1 MLKPQKKN
9 LKKPSNRNPG
19 ESEVLPPNDGEDRRG
34 KVLSH
39 TRITQTWNA
48 PFLPPEI
55 MKKYD
60 DVVPDGAARLFKIFE
75 DETKHRR
82 EMDSTAL
89 GYQGRDLLVG
99 KILAL
104 VFVLAVLGVIMFA
117 VQNNS
122 PWVAAVLGAGMLGT
136 IAIGFFRV
144 FGDGAS
150 KKPKEETLPQNKIEN

>member
-1 MLKPQKKN
+1 MLKPQKKSSKKLKN
-9 LKKPSNRNPG
+9 LNPSDV
-19 ESEVLPPNDGEDRRG
+19 EVLQPTRG
-34 KVLSH
+34 DSATGRVLSH
-39 TRITQTWNA
+39 TRITQSWNA
-48 PFLPPEI
+48 PFLPPDI

-82 EMDSTAL
+82 EMDSRAL
-89 GYQGRDLLVG
+89 GFQGRDLLVG
-99 KILAL
+99 KVLAL

-136 IAIGFFRV
+136 IAFGFFRV
-144 FGDGAS
+144 FGDGAG
-150 KKPKEETLPQNKIEN
+150 KKTNENEKPKTER